1 MDTTT
6 KKQTLSQF
14 KKRCNEIASLVKTTG
29 GFKKCEVMFVHAR
42 LFRSTSY
49 IDAAAI
55 VCNNTKRFWII
66 RCIRTG
72 YTAYLCTTIR
82 LVNESLFGRRAQFCG
97 LCSDS
102 DCDIQVMAD
111 WIVSTFK
118 RDSYRK
124 CKTSLQRDID
134 EYKSNLLDMK
144 NERVVVE

>member
-1 MDTTT
+1 M

-14 KKRCNEIASLVKTTG
+14 KKRCNEVANLVKTTG
-29 GFKKCEVMFVHAR
+29 GFKKCEVAFVHAR

-66 RCIRTG
+66 RCIPQTG
-72 YTAYLCTTIR
+72 DTAYLCTTIR
-82 LVNESLFGRRAQFCG
+82 LINESLFGRRAQYCG
-97 LCSDS
+97 LCSDAEG
-102 DCDIQVMAD
+102 DVQVMAD

-124 CKTSLQRDID
+124 FKMSLQRDIN
-134 EYKSNLLDMK
+134 EYNSNLRSMK